1 MNQETEFFLTDRDDF
16 MPTPTDA
23 VPAEVMQVL
32 GRSGIKG
39 VMQVRCK
46 VLEGRDAGKILLRN
60 VVGPVR
66 IGDILMLRETEMETA
81 GTMEVR

>member
-1 MNQETEFFLTDRDDF
+1 
-16 MPTPTDA
+16 MPAPTDA
-23 VPAEVMQVL
+23 VPAEVVQVL

-66 IGDILMLRETEMETA
+66 IGDTLMLRETEMETA